1 MSDYTIDDV
10 TEKRAAYCLSCPV
23 PRCEN
28 GCPVGN
34 HIRDYIKD
42 IKEKNVP
49 NGADTLYS
57 VNPFPQLTCRLCDYA
72 RQCQGH
78 CVRGIKGA
86 PVEIHNI
93 EMFISDSMKR
103 KDTAGQ
109 PNGRKIAIIGAGVAA
124 LAAAIDLRHEGYQ
137 VDLYEKLDRVGG
149 AVYSG
154 IPSYR
159 FDKKYLE
166 EIYQDE
172 IKLGVTFH
180 FNCEIGKDISFAQ
193 LQSEYDRILVTVGA
207 QIENKYG
214 LEGDGCEAG
223 LSLLYHLNVEN
234 QAEEYKKKYKGAVV
248 WGGGNVAM
256 DCARSLVR
264 ILNEVTIIYRRSEK
278 EMPANRDEIE
288 EAKKEGVKFAF
299 LENIKELRLD
309 AAGKVIGAHCIKM
322 HLGEPDASGRARPIE
337 TEGSDYEIPCELVV
351 PAIGQSVSFTALDAS
366 LDKTEGTHASTMK
379 NVYIAGDAY
388 LGPKTVA
395 ACIKDGRDAA
405 KELMDSFEGE

>member
-1 MSDYTIDDV
+1 MSDNIDEV
-10 TEKRAAYCLSCPV
+10 TMKKAAYCLSCPV

-42 IKEKNVP
+42 IKESNVKK
-49 NGADTLYS
+49 GSETLYG

-72 RQCQGH
+72 KQCQGH

-86 PVEIHNI
+86 PVEIHDI
-93 EMFISDSMKR
+93 EMFISDSIGR
-103 KDTAGQ
+103 SYTAGAD
-109 PNGRKIAIIGAGVAA
+109 NGRKVAMIGAGVAS
-124 LAAAIDLRHEGYQ
+124 LAAAIDLRQAGYQ
-137 VDLYEKLDRVGG
+137 VDIYEKLDRIGG
-149 AVYSG
+149 AIYSG

-159 FDKKYLE
+159 FDKKYLD

-172 IKLGVTFH
+172 LKLGVNFH
-180 FNCEIGKDISFAQ
+180 FNFEIGKDMAFAD
-193 LQSEYDRILVTVGA
+193 LQAKYDRVLVSVGA

-214 LEGDGCEAG
+214 LEGEGCEAG
-223 LSLLYHLNVEN
+223 LSLLYHLNVLGRGED
-234 QAEEYKKKYKGAVV
+234 YRKKYRSAVV

-264 ILNEVTIIYRRSEK
+264 ILDKVTIIYRRSEE
-278 EMPANRDEIE
+278 EMPANRIEIAD
-288 EAKKEGVKFAF
+288 AKKEGVEFAF

-309 AAGKVIGAHCIKM
+309 PNGTVIGAHCIKM

-337 TEGSDYEIPCELVV
+337 TVGSDYEIPCELVI
-351 PAIGQSVSFTALDAS
+351 PAVGQSVSFKALDPS
-366 LDKTEGTHASTMK
+366 LDKKEGTHASTLEH
-379 NVYIAGDAY
+379 VYIAGDAY

-395 ACIKDGRDAA
+395 AAIKDGRDAA
-405 KELMDSFEGE
+405 KELMESF